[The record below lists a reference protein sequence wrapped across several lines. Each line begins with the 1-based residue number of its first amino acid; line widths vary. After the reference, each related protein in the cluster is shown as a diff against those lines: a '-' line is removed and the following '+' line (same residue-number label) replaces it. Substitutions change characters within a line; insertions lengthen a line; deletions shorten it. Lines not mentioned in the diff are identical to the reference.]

1 MENSQGQIR
10 GGANLYGVTL
20 ADNINKAFPQ
30 VNCIYG
36 GGNLHLY
43 LPDSPGYSER
53 SKGLLYT
60 MLDGLP
66 EIDAPLQR
74 LQVIVYVNE
83 SIQCVTI
90 INPSKFDVT
99 ALDNAKENGLSFS
112 QPPPSLEQLEPLP
125 LDHPYYTDKDYFRKQ
140 SKKKKDA
147 VTFDDIKN
155 LPNVKPILEEMRRD
169 GIKI

>member
-1 MENSQGQIR
+1 MENLQDQIR

-30 VNCIYG
+30 VKCIYG
-36 GGNLHLY
+36 GGNLYLH
-43 LPDSPGYSER
+43 LPDSPGYSAR
-53 SKGLLYT
+53 SKGWLYT
-60 MLDGLP
+60 MLKSLP

-112 QPPPSLEQLEPLP
+112 QPPPSREQLEPLP
-125 LDHPYYTDKDYFRKQ
+125 LDHPWYRDKDYFKKQ
-140 SKKKKDA
+140 PRLNKGP
-147 VTFDDIKN
+147 VTFDDVKD
-155 LPNVKPILEEMRRD
+155 LPNVKPILDQMRRE